1 MTYLDPTYRDVS
13 DIAQESDEGR
23 FVFLASRQPVPLRT
37 EVAEEGPV
45 PDEAVPVDVYRRDTG
60 SRIGQFAAA
69 GDALDRLRGLFQEP
83 RRLGMGCREEE
94 PGLVGQLVALVPV
107 SELTDLFE
115 PDSEGSEEAWR
126 RSLPEPPELGTREPR
141 PGLESDAAPAGE
153 GSEADDR
160 MKFGALHLGSVVRFE
175 SDRSHPGH
183 FVEEATDLFETAV
196 EGDLPPVSER
206 LLHELGAAS
215 RDD

>member
-13 DIAQESDEGR
+13 DIAQESDDGR
-23 FVFLASRQPVPLRT
+23 FVFLASRQPIPLRT
-37 EVAEEGPV
+37 EVADEGPV
-45 PDEAVPVDVYRRDTG
+45 PDDAVPVDVYRRDTG
-60 SRIGQFAAA
+60 HRIGQFAAA
-69 GDALDRLRGLFQEP
+69 GDALKRLRGLFQEP
-83 RRLGMGCREEE
+83 RRLGMGCREED

-107 SELTDLFE
+107 SVLTDLFE
-115 PDSEGSEEAWR
+115 PEGDGSEEAWR
-126 RSLPEPPELGTREPR
+126 ESLTEPPELGTPEPE
-141 PGLESDAAPAGE
+141 PGLEPEGAGAGDA
-153 GSEADDR
+153 EAADER

-175 SDRSHPGH
+175 RDRSHPGQ